1 MAIQKHLE
9 PNTDF
14 RRARIQRPILR
25 RGLPIDQGSGE
36 RFTLSHDRAGSSN
49 QSVEDVA
56 FELGRTER
64 KIEEPIPRV
73 LGQTPGRALESS
85 TSASQLHGQYIG
97 AIPLNTLNERTGSSM
112 DIQARP
118 DRYLI
123 EGEDSRDMED
133 VFLGMK
139 INEPVDDYSSSEGVT
154 MASRVEQSAPDGA
167 DNTFNRH
174 ASTSPERQCS
184 LKSYETAKKKWMK
197 KLRIMRCKSRESR
210 IRRDRMI
217 RRDREG
223 RFNIYDEDG

>member
-9 PNTDF
+9 SNTDF

-25 RGLPIDQGSGE
+25 RGIPIDQGSGE
-36 RFTLSHDRAGSSN
+36 RFTLSHDRAGSSE

-64 KIEEPIPRV
+64 KIEDPIPRV
-73 LGQTPGRALESS
+73 PGQRPERALESS
-85 TSASQLHGQYIG
+85 TSASQLHGQYIR

-112 DIQARP
+112 DNQARS
-118 DRYLI
+118 DRYLT
-123 EGEDSRDMED
+123 GEDSRDMED

-139 INEPVDDYSSSEGVT
+139 INEHVDDCSSSEGVT
-154 MASRVEQSAPDGA
+154 MASRVEQSTPDGA

-184 LKSYETAKKKWMK
+184 LKSYETAKNKWIK
-197 KLRIMRCKSRESR
+197 KLRIMRCKRRESR
-210 IRRDRMI
+210 IRRERMM